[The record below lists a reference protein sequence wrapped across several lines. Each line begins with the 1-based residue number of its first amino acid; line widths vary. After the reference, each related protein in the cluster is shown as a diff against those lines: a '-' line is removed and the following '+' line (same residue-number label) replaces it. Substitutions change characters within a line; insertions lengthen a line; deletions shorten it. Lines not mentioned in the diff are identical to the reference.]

1 MVLNIILLA
10 IFLAVAVAGFF
21 WRRVANA
28 HYAADPTKHNKRLRM
43 FALILTVFGA
53 YLAATRVIQIV
64 FGKHESEDMS
74 AFSPW
79 ADRLNLFGFDVSATV
94 AWSWVIIAVLVVL
107 ALVARLTI
115 LRKPSNYP
123 KGAQNAVEAVVEI
136 AMKYAGSNVHGEG
149 EMLGCYIFSVAALL
163 VGCAVL
169 ELFGIR
175 TPASDVTFTLG
186 LGIISFVLINVYGIK
201 KKGVAG
207 RLKSLAEPTPIVFP
221 IKVITDFAVPVSL
234 AARLFGNMLG
244 GMIIMDLLYSALG
257 NNAVG
262 IPSVLGL
269 YFNVFHPLLQA
280 FIFVT
285 LSLTFIK
292 EAVE

>member
-1 MVLNIILLA
+1 MLDFILLA
-10 IFLAVAVAGFF
+10 IFVVAAVVCFL
-21 WRRVANA
+21 WRRGCAA
-28 HYAADPTKHNKRLRM
+28 RFAADPSAKNKRLRLLST
-43 FALILTVFGA
+43 AALALGIYLALTRIVQLILGPHEA
-53 YLAATRVIQIV
+53 EDLA
-64 FGKHESEDMS
+64 

-79 ADRLNLFGFDVSATV
+79 AERHEIFGFSVSVTV
-94 AWSWVIIAVLVVL
+94 LWLWVLIAALVVL
-107 ALVARLTI
+107 AVI
-115 LRKPSNYP
+115 LRIFVLRRMSDPP
-123 KGAQNAVEAVVEI
+123 RGAQNVIEAAVGEM
-136 AMKYAGSNVHGEG
+136 MKYVGSSVHGEG
-149 EMLGCYIFSVAALL
+149 EMLGSYMFSVVVLL
-163 VGCAVL
+163 IGCAVL

-186 LGIISFVLINVYGIK
+186 LSSITFVLINIYGIR
-201 KKGVAG
+201 KKGVGG
-207 RLKSLAEPTPIVFP
+207 RIKSLAQPTPIVFP
-221 IKVITDFAVPVSL
+221 IKIVTDFAVPVSL

-262 IPSVLGL
+262 ITSVVGL

-285 LSLTFIK
+285 LSLSFIK

>member
-1 MVLNIILLA
+1 VLDYILLA
-10 IFLAVAVAGFF
+10 IFLAVAALGFF
-21 WRRVANA
+21 WRRSAA
-28 HYAADPTKHNKRLRM
+28 KKYAAEQSKRNKRARKL
-43 FALILTVFGA
+43 ATCVTVFGA
-53 YLAATRVIQIV
+53 YLAATRVIGII
-64 FGKHESEDMS
+64 FGAHKSEDLS

-79 ADRLNLFGFDVSATV
+79 AARVDIFGFNVSSTV
-94 AWSWVIIAVLVVL
+94 AWTWAVMGALVVL
-107 ALVARLTI
+107 AIV
-115 LRKPSNYP
+115 LRVTVLRRPSDPP
-123 KGAQNAVEAVVEI
+123 KGAQNVVETAVETV
-136 AMKYAGSNVHGEG
+136 MKYVGSNVHGEG
-149 EMLGCYIFSVAALL
+149 EMLGSYIFAVAALL

-186 LGIISFVLINVYGIK
+186 LGIITFILINIYGVK

-207 RLKSLAEPTPIVFP
+207 RIKSLAQPTPIVLP
-221 IKVITDFAVPVSL
+221 IKIITDFAIPVSL

-262 IPSVLGL
+262 IPSVIGL